1 MRVQI
6 VNNVNTTLLAT
17 VQPASGSATSG
28 GHAVSANCGTTT
40 YNPCSPAPPSL
51 SCGVATSYSMGS
63 TAGAW
68 NSYGGPF
75 GVPGQE
81 KLFQFTPAVTGT
93 YAVGV
98 TVSSGYN
105 DLFWKPVSSG
115 CNATGWT
122 YVDDIITSATN
133 NVNLTAGV
141 AYYFLLD
148 DEDQTGNTGSI
159 TITCPSTTYNPCTS
173 IPVISG
179 CGVTATASMSGTG
192 AGWSVTSC
200 GYSTPGQERLFQFT
214 APTTGTYQLNVSAI
228 TGGFIDFFWKPASSG
243 CNATGWNCIDD
254 IISTG
259 TYAAVTP
266 MNFTAGVTYYILLD
280 PEGSGSYTSS
290 FSLVCP
296 TPVYNPCTSIP
307 VISNCGVTATASMSG
322 TGAGWSVTSCGYSTP
337 GQEQLFQFTAPTT
350 GTYQLNVS
358 AITGGFIDFFWK
370 PASSGCNA
378 TGWNCIDDIISTG
391 TYAAVTPMNFTA
403 GVTYY
408 ILLDPEA
415 TGAYTSSF
423 SLVCPVVAPPNPTA
437 VTASSSSI
445 CVGNSVTLTAGGP
458 SGTVY
463 WFTTG
468 CNTTG
473 QIATGNSIT
482 VSPTATTT
490 YYARNY
496 NNSTWSA
503 GCATTTVTVNPLPTI
518 SASPSTS
525 ICSGNTAQLSA
536 TVSSSTTATATFNYT
551 GSMQT
556 FTVPAGV
563 TSISVDARGAQ
574 GGAGGG
580 LGGRV
585 TCNYAVTPG
594 DVLDIYVGGQGG
606 AQVSNSPGGYNGG
619 GNAGPCNVQ
628 YPGSG
633 GGGASDIRLNGTA
646 LTNRIIVAGGGGG
659 SHPINNNP
667 GAGGGLTGGNVTSTG
682 NGCISTYATGGTQ
695 SVGGLSAT
703 ATSACCSFVATAPAA
718 LGVGANG
725 AGPSP
730 NCNNG
735 DGGAGGG
742 GGYYGGGS
750 GGTYSAG
757 GGGSSYTGSGATA
770 VVHTQGFNS
779 GNGSLTI
786 TYSSPSAVVWSPSST
801 LSSSTILNPVAS
813 PTSTTT
819 YTVTTTVN
827 GCSNSSTTT
836 VTVNTPP
843 VSPTAASQTICYGAN
858 AQLVASANADWY
870 TQPVGG
876 TLLGTATSFTTPAL
890 LATTTYYIEGA
901 SNGCPPTSR
910 NPVTVNVNAAP
921 TTISAATA
929 LSTGCNIFSP
939 SSWSY
944 FVEPNNSIVTSVWS
958 SNNLNAVSADVS
970 VLPSVPYQNGVP
982 YMPRVVAISPGSQGA
997 ATVRLYFT
1005 WAEFQMLQAAEPQL
1019 TNITQLGVTKFDN
1032 PNLTGNPMF
1041 LSPSAYLT
1049 PAQTN
1054 IPNVYA
1060 VEVLTPSF
1068 STFTIHFNHGNTIL
1082 PVEFTSQTAVC
1093 GNSGVSVQWSTASE
1107 SQCSHYEV
1115 FRSFDGF
1122 SYEKIGSVAG
1132 AGTTSMPNDYLL
1144 FDAINWSGPI
1154 YYRIDQF
1161 DYNGDVKR
1169 SPLIVADCKGRKLRA
1184 QIVPNPANST
1194 STLVYDASKSGLAN
1208 LYILDSRGNL
1218 IKQSSHY
1225 FEEGANTVNLSWDL
1239 IESGLYTI
1247 RVEFDGEQQNLK
1259 QSIIH

>member
-1 MRVQI
+1 MAG
-6 VNNVNTTLLAT
+6 TTLFNAIGAGT
-17 VQPASGSATSG
+17 AYNSSTWTI
-28 GHAVSANCGTTT
+28 GTTT
-40 YNPCSPAPPSL
+40 SPSLNSRSLTAAAFVQSQLAAGYVNFGFVRGSTNLHAIYGTANTTYCVRLIVNYGTTGYNPCSPAPPSL

-68 NSYGGPF
+68 NSYAGPYS
-75 GVPGQE
+75 VPGQE

-173 IPVISG
+173 IPVIS
-179 CGVTATASMSGTG
+179 
-192 AGWSVTSC
+192 
-200 GYSTPGQERLFQFT
+200 
-214 APTTGTYQLNVSAI
+214 
-228 TGGFIDFFWKPASSG
+228 
-243 CNATGWNCIDD
+243 
-254 IISTG
+254 
-259 TYAAVTP
+259 
-266 MNFTAGVTYYILLD
+266 
-280 PEGSGSYTSS
+280 
-290 FSLVCP
+290 
-296 TPVYNPCTSIP
+296 
-307 VISNCGVTATASMSG
+307 NCGVTATASMSG

-350 GTYQLNVS
+350 GAYQLNVS
-358 AITGGFIDFFWK
+358 AITGGWIDFFWK

-496 NNSTWSA
+496 NNSIWSA

-594 DVLDIYVGGQGG
+594 DVLNIYVGGQGG

-646 LTNRIIVAGGGGG
+646 LANRIVVAGGGGG

-695 SVGGLSAT
+695 SAGGLSAT

-779 GNGSLTI
+779 GNGLLTI

-801 LSSSTILNPVAS
+801 LSSSTILNPIAS

-843 VSPTAASQTICYGAN
+843 VSPTAASQSICYGAN

-1093 GNSGVSVQWSTASE
+1093 ENSGVSVQWSTASE

-1132 AGTTSMPNDYLL
+1132 AGTTSMPNDYHL

-1239 IESGLYTI
+1239 IEAGLYTI